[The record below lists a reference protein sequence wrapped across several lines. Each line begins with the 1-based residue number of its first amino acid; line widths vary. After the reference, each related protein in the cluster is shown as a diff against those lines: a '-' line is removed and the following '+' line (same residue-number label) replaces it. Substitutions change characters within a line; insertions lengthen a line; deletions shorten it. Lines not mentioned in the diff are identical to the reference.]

1 MSYIENL
8 RGMHKK
14 LIDINPLSIRIV
26 RRTKKE
32 VDGGIEEREEIK
44 GEVIGRIFVKGES
57 YVPSMIASDAGER
70 QEEQKFGLVVEW
82 DVDLRGDSE
91 CRDIISCE
99 LGEFIVL
106 NVVELRYKGKCWGKI
121 AELKRRA

>member
-1 MSYIENL
+1 
-8 RGMHKK
+8 MHKK

-26 RRTKKE
+26 RRTRQE